1 MNTWD
6 AVKLYGML
14 GLAFGASGCATP
26 RHGTNDTP
34 RDVIYTDTMRVA
46 HVRYTP
52 DGDYINMELIK
63 NGRATE
69 KYTEIIAAPESETTF
84 FGDTILIHHTNTTNK
99 AINISALRRMRQK

>member
-34 RDVIYTDTMRVA
+34 RNVIYTDTMRVA

-63 NGRATE
+63 NGHATE
-69 KYTEIIAAPESETTF
+69 KYTEMIAAPESETTF

-99 AINISALRRMRQK
+99 AINISALRRTRQK

>member
-69 KYTEIIAAPESETTF
+69 KYTEMIAAPESETTF
-84 FGDTILIHHTNTTNK
+84 FGDTILIHHKNK
-99 AINISALRRMRQK
+99 SAEIMNISRRHKIRQK

>member
-14 GLAFGASGCATP
+14 GLAFGCASP
-26 RHGTNDTP
+26 RNGAGMNAQN
-34 RDVIYTDTMRVA
+34 ILYTDTMRVA

-84 FGDTILIHHTNTTNK
+84 FGDTILINHTNTTNK
-99 AINISALRRMRQK
+99 AINISALRRTRQR